1 MVHPLEVKLDAIALC
16 KQGKAISHVAKELGC
31 SKNVVTMWLEQ
42 YRRAGL
48 DGLDKKPYNC
58 RYNFT
63 EKCKIIC
70 EIEENDIPLHI
81 VCAKYRIARSTIS
94 RWLFMVRK
102 EGYEALRNVNS
113 GRKQIDMGRPKK
125 QAPQTDLEK
134 LQRENELLRTENA
147 YLKKL
152 RALMIEKTSFAS
164 RTKH

>member
-1 MVHPLEVKLDAIALC
+1 MVHSLKVKLDAIALC

-42 YRRAGL
+42 YRRAGV

-58 RYNFT
+58 RYNFA
-63 EKCKIIC
+63 EKCEIIC

-81 VCAKYRIARSTIS
+81 ACAKYRIARSTIS

-113 GRKQIDMGRPKK
+113 GRKQIDMGRPKER
-125 QAPQTDLEK
+125 APQTDLEE
-134 LQRENELLRTENA
+134 LQRENELLRAENA

-152 RALMIEKTSFAS
+152 RALMIEKTSFVS
-164 RTKH
+164 KTKH

>member
-1 MVHPLEVKLDAIALC
+1 
-16 KQGKAISHVAKELGC
+16 
-31 SKNVVTMWLEQ
+31 
-42 YRRAGL
+42 
-48 DGLDKKPYNC
+48 
-58 RYNFT
+58 
-63 EKCKIIC
+63 
-70 EIEENDIPLHI
+70 
-81 VCAKYRIARSTIS
+81 
-94 RWLFMVRK
+94 MVRK

-113 GRKQIDMGRPKK
+113 GRKQIDLGRPKK